1 MRCLVSRLRCF
12 CAVVRYETRRPTP
25 FGGPWTNP
33 CCSGLAHG
41 RKAMRHSPGP
51 GNRRRAPGACAYV
64 NSSCTSCA
72 TKRISATG
80 LMAQAA
86 AQTAQTGEGPA
97 HHTGRIG
104 CAMKPASLG
113 NVHSLPSNV
122 PPGALLGPCW
132 RSPWSYELDLLWRS
146 VRQWP
151 WSWCRAPCVERKFW
165 GTAPHQRCEAFT
177 IKSDGFPKPAS

>member
-1 MRCLVSRLRCF
+1 MQRKSSFCQAHIWSTTETHTDRDGTTPCCYPDALPCF
-12 CAVVRYETRRPTP
+12 QVALLLCGRALCKTSPNRP
-25 FGGPWTNP
+25 WANP

-64 NSSCTSCA
+64 NSSCTSRA

-80 LMAQAA
+80 LTAQAA

-113 NVHSLPSNV
+113 NVHSLRSNV
-122 PPGALLGPCW
+122 RCGVGARPTWSPTWPLLAEPV
-132 RSPWSYELDLLWRS
+132 EL
-146 VRQWP
+146 
-151 WSWCRAPCVERKFW
+151 
-165 GTAPHQRCEAFT
+165 
-177 IKSDGFPKPAS
+177 